1 MPRLGP
7 GSNGSLEPHPRLEP
21 HAAPPKPLLPLLP
34 ARSSRAP
41 ESSPQPPFLQETVGR
56 EGEVLALPAP
66 TPVCANS
73 HAELPATASLPGA
86 KRLEKSSGGG
96 PRKDCSEAPFPEEEI
111 AEPRAFCP
119 VLHPSPPPTASAFA
133 PSSQRHLRTLNQ
145 FCFSPCLFP
154 VPQTKDYRCSGEP
167 EV

>member
-1 MPRLGP
+1 MLPPQSLCFLSSPPGPAGLRKAPRSHHSCRKRWEERERCSPYQLP
-7 GSNGSLEPHPRLEP
+7 PRSVPILMQSSQQLPVCLEPRDW
-21 HAAPPKPLLPLLP
+21 
-34 ARSSRAP
+34 RNR
-41 ESSPQPPFLQETVGR
+41 V
-56 EGEVLALPAP
+56 
-66 TPVCANS
+66 
-73 HAELPATASLPGA
+73 
-86 KRLEKSSGGG
+86 GGG

>member
-34 ARSSRAP
+34 ARFSRLRKAPRSHHSCRRRWEERERCSSYQLPPRSVP
-41 ESSPQPPFLQETVGR
+41 ILMQSSQQQ
-56 EGEVLALPAP
+56 
-66 TPVCANS
+66 PVC
-73 HAELPATASLPGA
+73 
-86 KRLEKSSGGG
+86 LEPRDWRNRVGGG